1 LDIKEY
7 IASGIIDSYVLGSV
21 SDQEWREVQCLSH
34 IYPEIA
40 EELKAAQLAMEE
52 YALSLSVPAPAS
64 ARASILAKISETPQD
79 QPATSAK
86 DEVKQASQELQR
98 EKVQVTRVLF
108 PQRAV
113 AAASIALFIVTG
125 SLFLLEYN
133 KANSLEVQLA
143 DLEVSREKETLNFDE
158 QLNTLQ
164 ANLTSIA
171 EREQI
176 ITASGTREL
185 IMQGTPQQPSA
196 VAKIFWDASGNQ
208 LLLSSDGL
216 PVPVSGKQ
224 YQLWAIADGVPVSLG
239 VLDKDKAFSNPIAV
253 NLEGIQA
260 FAITLEK
267 DGGVASPTMEQM
279 YVIVSV

>member
-1 LDIKEY
+1 MDNKEY

-21 SDQEWREVQCLSH
+21 SDQERREVECLSH

-40 EELKAAQLAMEE
+40 QELKAAQLAMENFV
-52 YALSLSVPAPAS
+52 LSLSIPAPAS
-64 ARASILAKISETPQD
+64 VRANILAKISQTPQD
-79 QPATSAK
+79 QVAKPAEPAVK
-86 DEVKQASQELQR
+86 EAAPEVKT
-98 EKVQVTRVLF
+98 EKAPVTRVLF
-108 PQRAV
+108 PPRAV
-113 AAASIALFIVTG
+113 AAASIALFIVAG

-133 KANSLEVQLA
+133 KASNLEVQVA
-143 DLEVSREKETLNFDE
+143 DLEAEREKETLNFDE
-158 QLNTLQ
+158 QLNELQ

-171 EREQI
+171 EREKI

-185 IMQGTPQQPSA
+185 LMQGTPQQPSA
-196 VAKIFWDASGNQ
+196 LAKLFWDAAGNQ

-216 PVPVSGKQ
+216 PAPGSDHQ

-253 NLEGIQA
+253 NLQGIQA

-267 DGGVASPTMEQM
+267 NGGVDAPTMEQM